1 MSRRTLRKRMPDAE
15 YLIGYVEDNE
25 PIEKIMKKFKQLEE
39 YQTKVGR
46 DNLTSEDC
54 RELIESTSIGEI
66 QSSFRPRY
74 EFSDISSMSSD
85 SDSEG
90 TDSTRQAKYVDP
102 VTQSYMAV
110 QKNLGEGRV
119 IHEDVFNLNFQEK
132 FEAILINAPDG
143 LNIRAK
149 GKLKYL
155 KGLMNKGLIF
165 LWSQKKEIKE
175 WVEVMEK
182 MKYQYV
188 ENLVWV
194 QVDQTNV
201 DAAGGLVNLTDFTPN
216 LISKQPGWPFATSHL
231 TLLMFRK
238 IASGKLELRH
248 QRTCDVVFD
257 FTKPKNYVYHMIETL
272 LPEAGVKLELWAD
285 GESRDGWIH
294 VVHEEN

>member
-1 MSRRTLRKRMPDAE
+1 MSRRSLRKRVPDAE

-46 DNLTSEDC
+46 EDLTTEDC
-54 RELIESTSIGEI
+54 RELVSTTTIGDIEG
-66 QSSFRPRY
+66 SFRAKY
-74 EFSDISSMSSD
+74 EFSDVSSVLSV
-85 SDSEG
+85 SDSEN
-90 TDSTRQAKYVDP
+90 TDSTRHVKYVDP

-110 QKNLGEGRV
+110 HKNLGEGR
-119 IHEDVFNLNFQEK
+119 ILHQDVFSLNFSDK
-132 FEAILINAPDG
+132 FEAILINAPEG
-143 LNIRAK
+143 LSSRSK
-149 GKLKYL
+149 LKLKYL
-155 KGLMNKGLIF
+155 KGMMNKGLIF

-175 WVEVMEK
+175 WVEILEK

-194 QVDQTNV
+194 QVDKPNV
-201 DAAGGLVNLTDFTPN
+201 DAAGGLVNLTDFTSE
-216 LISKQPGWPFATSHL
+216 LISKNPGWPFATSHL

-238 IASGKLELRH
+238 ISNGKLELRH

-285 GESRDGWIH
+285 EESRDGWIH
-294 VVHEEN
+294 VLHKES